1 MYVIIDY
8 CEQGE
13 VTMTEQPIQ
22 QPIIKRVKVLVK
34 RPVAPSPTGVVP
46 NTVQRPA
53 SPQPAGI
60 RPATPVARP
69 VVSQQQNTQAPIARP
84 VSPRPM
90 SPTSGTTPSQSVPNS
105 RIAQAYQ
112 TIQQP
117 AQPVQPAQRPIP
129 QGISQAPARQA
140 VPTIP
145 ADSTTY
151 RFVNGRVVR
160 PLHYEVPVN
169 IMDRIEARKTIPEK
183 MFLLFVYAQT
193 LARQNAERDG
203 YRFPELCIELPTD
216 TLDAAALVQN
226 IDEDVYEAVLH
237 DFIAISPFIPGLERI
252 MHATE
257 TPIDEL
263 IDIELDR
270 IGDAERLSSSQQI
283 VLCFLML
290 LADMQTVQ
298 QKIQLHEIKKEQDR
312 QIEHIHSIQTEDAR
326 ERAIFAKAIRD
337 RGFPVDADLLVRNYM
352 TLSKKDPKK
361 AYQVLITNPLY
372 FAPIQMEKLPK
383 TMFGFKKPGPKEAIA
398 INKKLASF
406 LKGLKC

>member
-1 MYVIIDY
+1 
-8 CEQGE
+8 
-13 VTMTEQPIQ
+13 MTEQNIPQ
-22 QPIIKRVKVLVK
+22 QPVIKRVKVLVK
-34 RPVAPSPTGVVP
+34 RPIAPSPSGIAP
-46 NTVQRPA
+46 NTVQRPIP
-53 SPQPAGI
+53 PQPTGI
-60 RPATPVARP
+60 RPATPAAP
-69 VVSQQQNTQAPIARP
+69 VVRQVIQQPGSQQPSITRP
-84 VSPRPM
+84 VSPRPVA
-90 SPTSGTTPSQSVPNS
+90 PSSVPPTTQQAQPS

-117 AQPVQPAQRPIP
+117 AQPTQRPIP
-129 QGISQAPARQA
+129 QGINQAPARQA

-193 LARQNAERDG
+193 LARENAERNG
-203 YRFPELCIELPTD
+203 YRFPDLCMELPTD
-216 TLDAAALVQN
+216 TLDAAALVQ
-226 IDEDVYEAVLH
+226 IVDEDVYEAVLH
-237 DFIAISPFIPGLERI
+237 DFIAIAPFIPGLERI

-257 TPIDEL
+257 TPVDEL
-263 IDIELDR
+263 IDMELDR
-270 IGDAERLSSSQQI
+270 IGDADHLSSSQQI

-298 QKIQLHEIKKEQDR
+298 QKVQLHEIQKKQTQ
-312 QIEHIHSIQTEDAR
+312 QIEEIRTIQAEEAQ
-326 ERAIFAKAIRD
+326 EQAIFAKAIRD
-337 RGFPVDADLLVRNYM
+337 HGFPVDADLLVRNYM
-352 TLSKKDPKK
+352 NLSKRNPQK
-361 AYQVLITNPLY
+361 AYQVLTTNPLY

-383 TMFGFKKPGPKEAIA
+383 TMFGLKKPGPKEAIA